1 MAVTY
6 QDLFL
11 EGMKLIEPL
20 CVTAGDAQREV
31 REVICTAAGK
41 TFEQLSRDIKL
52 YTTDA
57 IVNRV
62 RAMYERRKN
71 GEPLAYITGWQ
82 GFFGIDVEVNP
93 STLIPRTDTEVLV
106 ARTLRV
112 AEKMEGNLRVL
123 DLCAGTGCVGLAI
136 ANDLKNVR
144 AVLVDSCDGAVE
156 LCKRNIRHNKL
167 TGRVVHVKGDALQ
180 PPSPALGRFD
190 ILVSNPP
197 YIPSAHIAVLDR
209 SVRDY
214 EPRLA
219 LDGGEDGLTFYR
231 AIGTLWR
238 SAVKPGGLILCEVG
252 IGQSGQVGYL
262 FSQLGYEDVRITRD
276 HAGIDRVVEARVPEE
291 REYPDL
297 LLEKTEEP
305 ASAPAENAGQN
316 ADAGQSANA
325 GQNAD
330 AEQNANAGKDE

>member
-6 QDLFL
+6 QDLFR

-41 TFEQLSRDIKL
+41 TFEQLSQDINL

-57 IVNRV
+57 IVNQV
-62 RAMYERRKN
+62 RAMYERRKA

-112 AEKMEGNLRVL
+112 AEEMKGNLRVL

-136 ANDLKNVR
+136 ANELKNVR
-144 AVLVDSCDGAVE
+144 AVLVEESDGALE

-190 ILVSNPP
+190 LLVSNPP
-197 YIPSAHIAVLDR
+197 YIPSGEIASLDR
-209 SVRDY
+209 SVWAY
-214 EPRLA
+214 EPRMA
-219 LDGGEDGLTFYR
+219 LDGGHDGLDFYR

-238 SAVKPGGLILCEVG
+238 AALKPGGLMLCEVG

-262 FSQLGYEDVRITRD
+262 FTQLGYVDVRITRD
-276 HAGIDRVVEARVPEE
+276 HGGIDRVVEARVPVEWE
-291 REYPDL
+291 PPESPADKTD
-297 LLEKTEEP
+297 KTEEL
-305 ASAPAENAGQN
+305 AGAPADQAAAENT
-316 ADAGQSANA
+316 
-325 GQNAD
+325 
-330 AEQNANAGKDE
+330 GKDG